1 MLRLP
6 ASGTEPS
13 SKKHN
18 CRCDVHVDWIEANLL
33 FATDVVT
40 RSDIVDA
47 LTEGNAYESQD
58 FANDWVSTLWGELDR
73 RVSLLGSGTA
83 IARHGDRAERVAD
96 WKSRPALSFCVTL
109 AMLPHY
115 REQVV
120 AACGNSYVAQG
131 ELFEKLSCESLALQQ
146 WQVERV
152 GWSRSAAST
161 VEAKVLALA
170 AAIGEPAIPDGVSRW
185 AAPSA
190 KDGGL
195 DLVAWAQFP
204 EGWGGRPVLL
214 IQCASG
220 ADWTTK
226 LHTPNLE
233 LWNKLLDFSVKPC
246 RGLTIPFAP
255 EEDEFRRQVNNG
267 QVFLLLDR
275 HRLLHPLRDATVTL
289 PTRLL
294 SQELIAWISP
304 RIAAFPRD
312 DA

>member
-6 ASGTEPS
+6 ATGTS
-13 SKKHN
+13 RSIIKHN
-18 CRCDVHVDWIEANLL
+18 CRCDIHVDWIEASLL
-33 FATDVVT
+33 FATEVVT

-47 LTEGNAYESQD
+47 LTEGNAYESQE
-58 FANDWVSTLWGELDR
+58 FANEWVSTLWGELDR
-73 RVSLLGSGTA
+73 RVSLLESGAA
-83 IARHGDRAERVAD
+83 IARHGDRAERTAD

-115 REQVV
+115 RKEVV
-120 AACGNSYVAQG
+120 AACGKNYVEQG
-131 ELFEKLSCESLALQQ
+131 ELFEKLSHESLALQR
-146 WQVERV
+146 WQVEKV
-152 GWSRSAAST
+152 GWSRSTAT
-161 VEAKVLALA
+161 VVEAKVLALA
-170 AAIGEPAIPDGVSRW
+170 GAIGEPAIPDGVKRW

-195 DLVAWAQFP
+195 DLVAWAPFTD
-204 EGWGGRPVLL
+204 GWGGRPVLL

-220 ADWTTK
+220 DDWTEK

-233 LWNKLLDFSVKPC
+233 LWNKLVDFSVKPR
-246 RGLTIPFAP
+246 RGLTMPFAP

-267 QVFLLLDR
+267 QVLLLLDR
-275 HRLLHPLRDATVTL
+275 HRLLHPLRIAGPTL
-289 PTRLL
+289 PTSALAN
-294 SQELIAWISP
+294 ELIAWMEP